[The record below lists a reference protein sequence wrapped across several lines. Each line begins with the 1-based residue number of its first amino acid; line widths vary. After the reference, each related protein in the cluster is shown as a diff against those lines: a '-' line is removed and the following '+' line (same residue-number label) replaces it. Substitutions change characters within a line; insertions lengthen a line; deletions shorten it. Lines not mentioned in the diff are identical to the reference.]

1 MDEVREIEVL
11 QRENDL
17 LYNEEYYQNYNGDD
31 YGRNE
36 KWLGFFGNIAIISSE
51 KFNLKQF

>member
-36 KWLGFFGNIAIISSE
+36 KWLVSLVI
-51 KFNLKQF
+51 